1 MHKYRK
7 EIKEASMEKLL
18 HDVLNAGIAL
28 FRSGEG
34 TVNNAAKE
42 VQRTFEELKSKGA
55 ADQSDAAVKLRKSL
69 DDIVQQVNGLSG
81 KAGSAYS
88 DAMMKLEGLY
98 KQVAE
103 NAQKMVPQDKVNAIK
118 DKVDE
123 LRRVITEKTA
133 QMTGKGGPAAGPKKA

>member
-1 MHKYRK
+1 
-7 EIKEASMEKLL
+7 MEKIL

-34 TVNNAAKE
+34 TVANAAKE

-88 DAMMKLEGLY
+88 DAMMKIEGLY

-103 NAQKMVPQDKVNAIK
+103 NAQKMVPQDQVNAIK